1 LSGTNRCR
9 SCLRFGI
16 CPLRR
21 RLLQHARKPSG
32 IAWSASHTLERTRR
46 NLTKPSFSSFPHY
59 PVGLSLTDS
68 SYVSQIE
75 NDHMVLLSRVWD
87 FIEANF
93 QDDSQV
99 SPQLRALCLGYAE
112 GVNYFAHT
120 NPKKLITE
128 KLFPVTPDDI
138 IASVLH
144 KGMHFSGFHRQ
155 LKHLLNQS
163 EEFDRIATPFKGTSF
178 AVSSDM
184 TEDASTFLLINPHA
198 PWGGPS
204 SVYEVSLLLSSILF
218 INNTSPCNR
227 STHAAKKV
235 GI

>member
-1 LSGTNRCR
+1 MPGANRCR

-112 GVNYFAHT
+112 GVNYYAHT

-128 KLFPVTPDDI
+128 KLFPVTPDDV

-204 SVYEVSLLLSSILF
+204 SVYEVSFLLRQH
-218 INNTSPCNR
+218 TVCE
-227 STHAAKKV
+227 
-235 GI
+235 